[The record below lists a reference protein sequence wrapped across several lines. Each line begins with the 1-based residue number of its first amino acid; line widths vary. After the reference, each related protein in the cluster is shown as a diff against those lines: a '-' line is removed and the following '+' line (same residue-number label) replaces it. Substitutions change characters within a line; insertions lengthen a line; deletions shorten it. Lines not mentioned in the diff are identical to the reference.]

1 MADPTR
7 NDAREPP
14 AFHSERELIVLSR
27 TGGVSR
33 RAAPAPASPQE
44 LTGLLQ
50 SYGARMTP
58 VFEVS
63 PRTAVARTPRAAA
76 RAGARAPVAQLPNY
90 YAVQV
95 ADDRKDEL
103 AEQLRNHPL
112 VEAAFVKPAPEP
124 PVRPP
129 AAGGPSSRPMP
140 PVPAASPTIADFT
153 SRQGYLEKA
162 PEGIDARRA
171 WKRPGG
177 RGADVNVIDIEG
189 EWNFA
194 HDDLI
199 VNQGGMIGGSSAND
213 LGWRNHGTAVA
224 GEISADVNGFGCTG
238 ISPEAHIRAISVF
251 GPSSGTAGAIRQAAD
266 ALSPGD
272 ILLIELHFPG
282 PRFNFAPRADQL
294 GYIAAEWWPDNFAAI
309 TYATAVR
316 GVIVVE
322 AAGNGAEDLDAARY
336 DTPAAGFPAT
346 WRNPFR
352 LNNPQSGAII
362 VGAGAPPPGTHP
374 NTDWGP
380 DRSRL
385 DFSNYGTR
393 VDVQGWGREVTTT
406 GYGDLTGGTENQWYT
421 DVFSGT
427 SSASPIVVGALA
439 CMQGALRAAGK
450 PLLTPA
456 KAQALLRATGS
467 PQAAGPGRPVTQRIG
482 NRPDLKAAFA
492 ALKLGP
498 GRPKR
503 KKPKSTRASRRGSTS
518 RGSARGSRRTARK

>member
-316 GVIVVE
+316 GVIAKVNAAVVLPVLVDHE
-322 AAGNGAEDLDAARY
+322 LELELEVLER
-336 DTPAAGFPAT
+336 
-346 WRNPFR
+346 
-352 LNNPQSGAII
+352 
-362 VGAGAPPPGTHP
+362 VGRRQRASAP
-374 NTDWGP
+374 
-380 DRSRL
+380 
-385 DFSNYGTR
+385 R
-393 VDVQGWGREVTTT
+393 VAV
-406 GYGDLTGGTENQWYT
+406 
-421 DVFSGT
+421 
-427 SSASPIVVGALA
+427 
-439 CMQGALRAAGK
+439 LRADDHPGP
-450 PLLTPA
+450 PLLVLDPPDG
-456 KAQALLRATGS
+456 RATRLPARQVLAVKQRPPAVVRVGG
-467 PQAAGPGRPVTQRIG
+467 GPG
-482 NRPDLKAAFA
+482 
-492 ALKLGP
+492 
-498 GRPKR
+498 GR
-503 KKPKSTRASRRGSTS
+503 
-518 RGSARGSRRTARK
+518 